1 MVTCQAGGQGSQISP
16 VKFLSVRKMLSV
28 FRSAIV
34 AGLLS
39 VAAGAMASSA
49 AHAGPET
56 VAFSSDYPLGAIV
69 VVNNERRLYYVIGK
83 GHALRYA
90 VAVGTPANQ
99 WTGQSF
105 VGSKAVNPT
114 WTPPWNPGHTVP
126 GGGNNP
132 LGARALYLGW
142 TNYRIH
148 GTNAP
153 SSIGSPA
160 SHGCVRMLNADV
172 IDLYSRV
179 NLGAPV
185 FVVNQLSKSS

>member
-1 MVTCQAGGQGSQISP
+1 MMFTLRTFVATLVLILAGVASGTAPALAAPAVVTFSP
-16 VKFLSVRKMLSV
+16 
-28 FRSAIV
+28 
-34 AGLLS
+34 
-39 VAAGAMASSA
+39 
-49 AHAGPET
+49 
-56 VAFSSDYPLGAIV
+56 DYPLGAII

-90 VAVGTPANQ
+90 VAVGTPENQ

-153 SSIGSPA
+153 ASIGSPA
-160 SHGCVRMLNADV
+160 SHGCVRMLNTDV

-185 FVVNQLSKSS
+185 FVINALPKAS

>member
-1 MVTCQAGGQGSQISP
+1 M
-16 VKFLSVRKMLSV
+16 
-28 FRSAIV
+28 
-34 AGLLS
+34 
-39 VAAGAMASSA
+39 
-49 AHAGPET
+49 
-56 VAFSSDYPLGAIV
+56 
-69 VVNNERRLYYVIGK
+69 
-83 GHALRYA
+83 
-90 VAVGTPANQ
+90 AVGTPENQ

-105 VGSKAVNPT
+105 VGSKAVNPS
-114 WTPPWNPGHTVP
+114 WTPPWDLGHTMP

-153 SSIGSPA
+153 GSIGSPA
-160 SHGCVRMLNADV
+160 SHGCVRMYNPDV

-185 FVVNQLSKSS
+185 FVVNTLPKSS

>member
-1 MVTCQAGGQGSQISP
+1 
-16 VKFLSVRKMLSV
+16 
-28 FRSAIV
+28 
-34 AGLLS
+34 
-39 VAAGAMASSA
+39 MASKLSSLIA
-49 AHAGPET
+49 ALVLALAATGPATAPAAAGPE
-56 VAFSSDYPLGAIV
+56 VVSFAADYPLGSIIV
-69 VVNNERRLYYVIGK
+69 VNGERRLYYVISK

-90 VAVGTPANQ
+90 VAVGTPENQ

-105 VGSKAVNPT
+105 VGSKAVNPS
-114 WTPPWNPGHTVP
+114 WTPPDRPGYTMP

-153 SSIGSPA
+153 GSIGSPA
-160 SHGCVRMLNADV
+160 SHGCVRMFNPDV
-172 IDLYSRV
+172 IDLYGRV

-185 FVVNQLSKSS
+185 FVVNALPKSS

>member
-1 MVTCQAGGQGSQISP
+1 MPT
-16 VKFLSVRKMLSV
+16 KFRTLAAVLMALV
-28 FRSAIV
+28 GLAI
-34 AGLLS
+34 ATPR
-39 VAAGAMASSA
+39 AN
-49 AHAGPET
+49 AGPE
-56 VAFSSDYPLGAIV
+56 VVSFSAGYPLGAIV
-69 VVNNERRLYYVIGK
+69 VVNGERRLYYVVSK

-90 VAVGTPANQ
+90 VAVGTPENQ

-105 VGSKAVNPT
+105 VGNKAVNPT
-114 WTPPWNPGHTVP
+114 WTPPDRPGHTMP

-160 SHGCVRMLNADV
+160 SHGCVRMYNADV

-185 FVVNQLSKSS
+185 FVVNALPKSS

>member
-1 MVTCQAGGQGSQISP
+1 MPSMLRLLAAVLVTATI
-16 VKFLSVRKMLSV
+16 
-28 FRSAIV
+28 
-34 AGLLS
+34 GLA
-39 VAAGAMASSA
+39 VTAAPAGAA
-49 AHAGPET
+49 PEVVT
-56 VAFSSDYPLGAIV
+56 FTSDYPLGAII
-69 VVNNERRLYYVIGK
+69 VVNSERHLYYVIGN
-83 GHALRYA
+83 GHALRYP
-90 VAVGTPANQ
+90 VAVGTPQNQ

-105 VGSKAVNPT
+105 VGSKAVNPS
-114 WTPPWNPGHTVP
+114 WTPPWSLGHTMP

-153 SSIGSPA
+153 ASIGSPA
-160 SHGCVRMLNADV
+160 SHGCVRMYNPDV

-185 FVVNQLSKSS
+185 FVVNTLPKSS

>member
-1 MVTCQAGGQGSQISP
+1 MLYT
-16 VKFLSVRKMLSV
+16 VRSIVVALVV
-28 FRSAIV
+28 FAASA
-34 AGLLS
+34 
-39 VAAGAMASSA
+39 MPASSPA
-49 AHAGPET
+49 AAAPE
-56 VAFSSDYPLGAIV
+56 VVRFSADYPLGSIIV
-69 VVNNERRLYYVIGK
+69 VNSERHLYYVIGK
-83 GHALRYA
+83 GHALRYP
-90 VAVGTPANQ
+90 VAVGTPENQ

-114 WTPPWNPGHTVP
+114 WTPPWSPGHTMP

-153 SSIGSPA
+153 GSIGSPA
-160 SHGCVRMLNADV
+160 SHGCVRMFNPDV

-185 FVVNQLSKSS
+185 FVVNTLPAATLASN

>member
-1 MVTCQAGGQGSQISP
+1 MP
-16 VKFLSVRKMLSV
+16 YLL
-28 FRSAIV
+28 RSIAAFALAI
-34 AGLLS
+34 AGLALTPP
-39 VAAGAMASSA
+39 SA
-49 AHAGPET
+49 NAGPEMVSFT
-56 VAFSSDYPLGAIV
+56 ADFPLGSIV
-69 VVNNERRLYYVIGK
+69 VVNGERRLYYVIGN
-83 GHALRYA
+83 GHALRYM
-90 VAVGTPANQ
+90 VAVGTPQNQ

-114 WTPPWNPGHTVP
+114 WTPPDRPGFTMP

-153 SSIGSPA
+153 GSIGTPA
-160 SHGCVRMLNADV
+160 SHGCVRMFNPDV

-185 FVVNQLSKSS
+185 FVVNELPKDQFVVSR

>member
-1 MVTCQAGGQGSQISP
+1 MPFQLRSLAAAA
-16 VKFLSVRKMLSV
+16 V
-28 FRSAIV
+28 FI
-34 AGLLS
+34 L
-39 VAAGAMASSA
+39 ASLGSA
-49 AHAGPET
+49 AQPAKAGPEVVSFT
-56 VAFSSDYPLGAIV
+56 AEYPLGSIIV
-69 VVNNERRLYYVIGK
+69 VNAERRLYYVISK
-83 GHALRYA
+83 DHALRYA
-90 VAVGTPANQ
+90 VAVGTPENQ

-114 WTPPWNPGHTVP
+114 WTPPDRPGFTMP

-153 SSIGSPA
+153 GSIGSPA
-160 SHGCVRMLNADV
+160 SHGCVRMFNPDV

-185 FVVNQLSKSS
+185 FVVNALPKSS

>member
-1 MVTCQAGGQGSQISP
+1 MKCTLRSFAAALVVGFAGIASGAAP
-16 VKFLSVRKMLSV
+16 V
-28 FRSAIV
+28 A
-34 AGLLS
+34 
-39 VAAGAMASSA
+39 
-49 AHAGPET
+49 AGPET
-56 VAFSSDYPLGAIV
+56 VSFAPDYPLGSIIIV
-69 VVNNERRLYYVIGK
+69 NGERRLYYVIGK
-83 GHALRYA
+83 GHALRYS
-90 VAVGTPANQ
+90 VAVGTPENQ

-105 VGSKAVNPT
+105 VGSKAVNPS
-114 WTPPWNPGHTVP
+114 WTPPWDLGHTMP

-153 SSIGSPA
+153 GSIGSPA
-160 SHGCVRMLNADV
+160 SHGCVRMYNPDV

-185 FVVNQLSKSS
+185 FVVNTLPKSS